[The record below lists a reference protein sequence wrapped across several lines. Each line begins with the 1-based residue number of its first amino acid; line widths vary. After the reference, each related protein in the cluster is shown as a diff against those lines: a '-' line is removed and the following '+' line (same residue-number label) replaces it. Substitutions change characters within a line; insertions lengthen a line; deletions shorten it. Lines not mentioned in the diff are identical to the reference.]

1 MPRWTIQLIGE
12 PFDVEEYVAN
22 FAVGSA
28 SVFQRDGQTFLTGE
42 AFEAFQDSRDVQE
55 YAEQLV
61 DLWHAALTLRQPN
74 LYRPKLGGI
83 SREYEDGRKSAF
95 VGVKGV
101 TVRSKAGPVAV
112 LVNGVPHSGPTAAR
126 RSAPTCVTSRT
137 AVVHQAGGGGTMST
151 HLSRRQFS
159 KWAAIAGASAV
170 VGFDPRNRSWVTVA
184 QAQTHAFREIPKLD
198 GELLL
203 DEESRR
209 AIATDQGNM
218 FHRVPAAVLRPGSVQ
233 DIVAMVRYA
242 NQHKLKVAIR
252 GNGHSRYGQ
261 TQAEAGVVLDLRSLN
276 AVRVRTPR
284 SADAQPGAFW
294 SVVADATLP
303 KGLTPRLFPG
313 TCLKLI
319 TVGGTLNAGGIGLM
333 TPHYGA
339 LVDNV
344 TDLDV
349 VTGDGRLV
357 TCSPEH
363 ESELFEMVLAGQ
375 GQCGVIVRAGLP
387 LMPAPTHV
395 VHLELTYNDLDAY
408 LADQL
413 RLARDGRFDGQR
425 GQMLRD
431 QSGTWRFV
439 IEVGKFFTPPDEPN
453 IRALEADLRF
463 ASAAPLLR
471 MTYRDYLF
479 KLETRGGVPGPGRPC
494 PIITMWIPASATRRY
509 LDNVLSLSP
518 EASGLTPF
526 QGVEQFG
533 CYPLNSRRFT
543 RPLFKVPSEE
553 QAFAIWL
560 FRSVKP
566 GDEAALSA
574 LLASNRE
581 LLAKMTAA
589 GGKRYAPYSMVIS
602 PAEWQEH
609 YGPQLWRR
617 FSEAKRK
624 YDPNHVL
631 SPEPDIFGAAVRP

>member
-1 MPRWTIQLIGE
+1 M
-12 PFDVEEYVAN
+12 
-22 FAVGSA
+22 
-28 SVFQRDGQTFLTGE
+28 SV
-42 AFEAFQDSRDVQE
+42 
-55 YAEQLV
+55 
-61 DLWHAALTLRQPN
+61 
-74 LYRPKLGGI
+74 
-83 SREYEDGRKSAF
+83 
-95 VGVKGV
+95 
-101 TVRSKAGPVAV
+101 
-112 LVNGVPHSGPTAAR
+112 
-126 RSAPTCVTSRT
+126 
-137 AVVHQAGGGGTMST
+137 

-170 VGFDPRNRSWVTVA
+170 VGFDPRGRSWVTRA
-184 QAQTHAFREIPKLD
+184 QAQTHAFRDIPKLD

-203 DEESRR
+203 DKQSRR

-252 GNGHSRYGQ
+252 GDGHSRYGQ
-261 TQAEAGVVLDLRSLN
+261 TQAEAGVVIDSRPLN
-276 AVRVRTPR
+276 AVRVRSPQ

-294 SVVADATLP
+294 SAVADATLP

-319 TVGGTLNAGGIGLM
+319 TVGGTLSAGGIGLM
-333 TPHYGA
+333 SPHHGA

-387 LMPAPTHV
+387 LIPAPTQVMFH
-395 VHLELTYNDLDAY
+395 ELTYTDLDAY
-408 LADQL
+408 LTDQL
-413 RLARDGRFDGQR
+413 QLARDGRFDGQR
-425 GQMLRD
+425 GQMLR
-431 QSGTWRFV
+431 QSGRWSFV
-439 IEVGKFFTPPDEPN
+439 IEVGKSFTPPEEPD
-453 IRALEADLRF
+453 IRALEADLHF
-463 ASAAPLLR
+463 ASAAAPLR
-471 MTYRDYLF
+471 MTYRDYLLR
-479 KLETRGGVPGPGRPC
+479 LETRGGVPGPGRPC
-494 PIITMWIPASATRRY
+494 PFITMWIPASATRRY
-509 LDNVLSLSP
+509 LDNILSLSP
-518 EASGLTPF
+518 EAAALPPF
-526 QGVEQFG
+526 QGVQQFG
-533 CYPLNSRRFT
+533 CYPLNTRRFT

-553 QAFAIWL
+553 QAFAVWL

-574 LLASNRE
+574 LLASNQE

-602 PAEWQEH
+602 PAEWREH
-609 YGPQLWRR
+609 YGPQLWHR
-617 FSEAKRK
+617 FSEAKRR
-624 YDPNHVL
+624 YDPKNVL
-631 SPEPDIFGAAVRP
+631 SPEPDIFGATPG

>member
-1 MPRWTIQLIGE
+1 MT
-12 PFDVEEYVAN
+12 
-22 FAVGSA
+22 
-28 SVFQRDGQTFLTGE
+28 
-42 AFEAFQDSRDVQE
+42 
-55 YAEQLV
+55 
-61 DLWHAALTLRQPN
+61 
-74 LYRPKLGGI
+74 
-83 SREYEDGRKSAF
+83 
-95 VGVKGV
+95 
-101 TVRSKAGPVAV
+101 
-112 LVNGVPHSGPTAAR
+112 
-126 RSAPTCVTSRT
+126 
-137 AVVHQAGGGGTMST
+137 
-151 HLSRRQFS
+151 LSRRQFTG
-159 KWAAIAGASAV
+159 WAAVAGASAV
-170 VGFDPRNRSWVTVA
+170 VGFDPRHRSWVTRA
-184 QAQTHAFREIPKLD
+184 QAQTNAFRDIPKLD

-209 AIATDQGNM
+209 AIATDEGNM

-261 TQAEAGVVLDLRSLN
+261 TQAEAGVVIDLRSLN

-284 SADAQPGAFW
+284 SVDAQPGALW
-294 SVVADATLP
+294 SAVADATLP

-313 TCLKLI
+313 TCLKLL
-319 TVGGTLNAGGIGLM
+319 TVGGTLNAGGIGLA
-333 TPHYGA
+333 TPRYGA

-357 TCSPEH
+357 TCSPER

-395 VHLELTYNDLDAY
+395 IHNELTYTDVNSY
-408 LADQL
+408 LTDQL
-413 RLARDGRFDGQR
+413 LLAREGRFDGQR
-425 GQMLRD
+425 GQLLREN
-431 QSGTWRFV
+431 GTWRFG
-439 IEVGKFFTPPDEPN
+439 IEVGKFFTPPDEPDV
-453 IRALEADLRF
+453 RTLEKDLHF
-463 ASAAPLLR
+463 ASAAAPLRL
-471 MTYRDYLF
+471 TYRDYLF

-494 PIITMWIPASATRRY
+494 PFITMWIPASATRTF
-509 LDNVLSLSP
+509 LDNILSLSP
-518 EASGLTPF
+518 EAAALSRL

-533 CYPLNSRRFT
+533 CYPLNTRRFT

-566 GDEAALSA
+566 GDEPALSA

-602 PAEWQEH
+602 PAEWREH
-609 YGPQLWRR
+609 YGPQLWQR
-617 FSEAKRK
+617 FSQAKRR
-624 YDPNHVL
+624 YDPSHVL
-631 SPEPDIFGAAVRP
+631 SPEPDIFGPAARG